1 MFDQLKGT
9 HFTCG
14 LDNLY
19 FSAKFCRAAISE
31 TKQKVM
37 THGVCR
43 VHDRGLPQCVI
54 MPEQTSDA
62 AKARARGS
70 VKAAVLKDDT
80 KFKDMVA
87 FSAYD
92 TKPVHFI
99 STAATSLKWVKT
111 KRRVYDTRSNQSVDM
126 HFLRTELQDKYNNGM
141 KDVDISDQLRKIY
154 CLNR

>member
-19 FSAKFCRAAISE
+19 ISVKFCQAAISE
-31 TKQKVM
+31 TKQKVV
-37 THGVCR
+37 TRGVCR

-62 AKARARGS
+62 AKAQTRGS

-80 KFKDMVA
+80 KVKDMVA
-87 FSAYD
+87 FSVYD
-92 TKPVHFI
+92 TKPVRFI
-99 STAATSLKWVKT
+99 STAVTSLKWIK
-111 KRRVYDTRSNQSVDM
+111 KEKS
-126 HFLRTELQDKYNNGM
+126 L
-141 KDVDISDQLRKIY
+141 
-154 CLNR
+154 